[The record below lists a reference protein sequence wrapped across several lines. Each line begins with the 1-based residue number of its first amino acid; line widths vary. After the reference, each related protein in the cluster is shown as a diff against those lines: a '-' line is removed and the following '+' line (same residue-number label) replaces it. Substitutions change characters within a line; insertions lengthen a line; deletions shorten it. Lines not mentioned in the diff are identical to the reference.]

1 VWVEVDIQRRHA
13 HASARHPTVR
23 GTNLSAQ
30 VPEKNLFVEDVVTAL
45 TGPVD
50 ASGNSTT
57 ALRDQMRRAT
67 DEFDQRTAEAFARS
81 LLDALC
87 ADEIDVRRLEA
98 LLILG
103 LAHPTILQ
111 RHRIS
116 LRTEGKRLATML
128 EHQGQAERARILMET
143 IEQNAPEESFVV
155 EAEASPLKP
164 APIDPSKAKAPAKG
178 KSVGAELANPEEQ
191 VAEYLRRADKCAES
205 GRTNEAIRWLQE
217 VVALDRNRRDVV
229 RMIRDLRWGENER
242 KAKNSKRFK
251 LALLGLVLCGM
262 AYGVYWREGHIGEQ
276 YRAIPQAS
284 QEVSSLRERLDAIDA
299 LLASNYVWAGMGPVL
314 REQQRLHRQIA
325 AVEAKAAEAKHL
337 AAVAAAQK
345 SEEAQAALSRGMLL
359 AQQGHFEEAL
369 IDLRHA
375 LEIADPSWPDRKQVE
390 ANVVAIEAWL
400 KKTP

>member
-1 VWVEVDIQRRHA
+1 
-13 HASARHPTVR
+13 
-23 GTNLSAQ
+23 LSAQ

-87 ADEIDVRRLEA
+87 QDEIDVRRLEA

-103 LAHPTILQ
+103 LAHPTILAH
-111 RHRIS
+111 HRIS

-128 EHQGQAERARILMET
+128 EHQGQADRARCLLEV
-143 IEQNAPEESFVV
+143 IEQNAPDESFVV
-155 EAEASPLKP
+155 EAEESPVVPVEDK
-164 APIDPSKAKAPAKG
+164 KKG
-178 KSVGAELANPEEQ
+178 KGKGQAGEPQSSEEQ
-191 VAEYLRRADKCAES
+191 VVEYLRRADHCAEL
-205 GRTNEAIRWLQE
+205 GRTSEAIRWLQE
-217 VVALDRNRRDVV
+217 VIALDRNRRDVV

-242 KAKNSKRFK
+242 KARNTRRLKFVL
-251 LALLGLVLCGM
+251 LALLLCGV
-262 AYGVYWREGHIGEQ
+262 AYGVHWREDHINEL
-276 YRAIPQAS
+276 YRAIPPATS
-284 QEVSSLRERLDAIDA
+284 EIPSLRDRLESIDA
-299 LLASNYVWAGMGPVL
+299 LVASNYVWFGMGPAL
-314 REQQRLHRQIA
+314 REQNRLHRQISIA
-325 AVEAKAAEAKHL
+325 EAKAAEAAHE
-337 AAVAAAQK
+337 AAVARAQK
-345 SEEAQAALSRGMLL
+345 SEEANAALSRGMLL

-369 IDLRHA
+369 TDLRHA
-375 LEIADPSWPDRKQVE
+375 LEISDDSWPERKQVE

>member
-1 VWVEVDIQRRHA
+1 
-13 HASARHPTVR
+13 
-23 GTNLSAQ
+23 LSAQ

-87 ADEIDVRRLEA
+87 ANEIDVRRLEA

-116 LRTEGKRLATML
+116 LRTEGRRLATML
-128 EHQGQAERARILMET
+128 EHQGQADRARIMLET
-143 IEQNAPEESFVV
+143 IEQNAPEDDFVV
-155 EAEASPLKP
+155 EAEASPVRP
-164 APIDPSKAKAPAKG
+164 APIDPKAKPPAKG
-178 KSVGAELANPEEQ
+178 KSVGAELPNPEEQ

-205 GRTNEAIRWLQE
+205 GRTSEAIRWLQE

-229 RMIRDLRWGENER
+229 RMIRDLRWGDNER
-242 KAKNSKRFK
+242 KARNTKRVKVF
-251 LALLGLVLCGM
+251 LLGLVLCG
-262 AYGVYWREGHIGEQ
+262 ALYGVYWREGHINAQ
-276 YRAIPQAS
+276 YHAIPQAT
-284 QEVSSLRERLDAIDA
+284 QELSSLRERLDAIDSI
-299 LLASNYVWAGMGPVL
+299 LASNYVWIGMGPAL

-325 AVEAKAAEAKHL
+325 AVEAKESEAKHL
-337 AAVAAAQK
+337 AAVAKAQK

-369 IDLRHA
+369 VDLRHA
-375 LEIADPSWPDRKQVE
+375 LEVADPSWPDRKQVE
-390 ANVVAIEAWL
+390 ANVVAIETWL